1 MDEPLCHVWLCSI
14 VGEDEFDQD
23 VAILSGDFD
32 SNGLS
37 NISALSYDLEYTP

>member
-23 VAILSGDFD
+23 VAILSVGFGF
-32 SNGLS
+32 NGLS
-37 NISALSYDLEYTP
+37 IISALSYDLEYTP